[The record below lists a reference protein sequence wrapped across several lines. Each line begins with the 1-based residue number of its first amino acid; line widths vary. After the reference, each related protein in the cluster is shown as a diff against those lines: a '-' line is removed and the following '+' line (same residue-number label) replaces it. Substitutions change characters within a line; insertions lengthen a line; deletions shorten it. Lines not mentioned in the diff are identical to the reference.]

1 MRDWRSDVCSSVL
14 LAGRLASDAAEHG
27 WSVREV
33 QHRAQQFAAGK
44 LPATSKK
51 TGAGKARQQA
61 DIAALETELSES
73 LGTRVSVVH
82 GRSGKGRLVIHYS
95 GLDTL
100 DGVLERLRATTC
112 FRRTAPHDPPS
123 KIGRAWGRGKGCQY
137 V

>member
-1 MRDWRSDVCSSVL
+1 MGHARALLTLSPE
-14 LAGRLASDAAEHG
+14 LAGKLASDAAEHG

-33 QHRAQQFAAGK
+33 EHRAQQFAAGK

-95 GLDTL
+95 GLDTARKSVVTGQSGAVSVEL
-100 DGVLERLRATTC
+100 GG
-112 FRRTAPHDPPS
+112 RRII
-123 KIGRAWGRGKGCQY
+123 KKKKQQK
-137 V
+137 

>member
-1 MRDWRSDVCSSVL
+1 MGHARALLTLSPE
-14 LAGRLASDAAEHG
+14 LAGKLASDAAEHG

-33 QHRAQQFAAGK
+33 EHRAQQFAAGK

-51 TGAGKARQQA
+51 TGAGKAWQQA

-100 DGVLERLRATTC
+100 DGVLRSEEHTSELQSLMRISYAVFCLT
-112 FRRTAPHDPPS
+112 
-123 KIGRAWGRGKGCQY
+123 KKK
-137 V
+137 